1 MKYLNE
7 YKLRIKFSDSII
19 KEVDLKEELYG
30 DIFEP
35 LKEIS
40 YFKQVKVN
48 PDITTIE
55 WFNWA
60 DFAPEFL
67 YEKGELYSKSA

>member
-55 WFNWA
+55 WFN
-60 DFAPEFL
+60 
-67 YEKGELYSKSA
+67 